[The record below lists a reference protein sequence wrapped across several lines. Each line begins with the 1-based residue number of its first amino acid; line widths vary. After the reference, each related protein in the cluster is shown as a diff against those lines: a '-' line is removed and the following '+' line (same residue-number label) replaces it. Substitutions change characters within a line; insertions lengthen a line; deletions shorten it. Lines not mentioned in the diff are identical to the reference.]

1 MEMQWYNRQLEIGK
15 SLVQQGS
22 QALRQGDFNTANA
35 AFAEATA
42 VLDMAEQ
49 DTRDIRQLRAQ
60 VMNESGFILQRA
72 GRPDMAI
79 GNHRKAAE
87 ICDGLM
93 DEGVEFRSNAAAT
106 NINLAGLLAGTG
118 QFDEAR
124 VVSEKAIRL
133 AESLASDGSDPEQAQ
148 NLLFGANQNY
158 AMILARS
165 EKWDESQ
172 AALRKSMELVEVL
185 APKNKAAHAQAAQGC
200 QQMSVLLFHAGK
212 FDEAL
217 TWGRRA
223 EQLSEK
229 AYNEIGEPVLG
240 VYVTSQINLISFF
253 EKSED
258 FADAESALFKALDVV
273 GNHPQILLRG
283 KNFYEQ
289 CRKLA
294 DAKLEAGNLPRE
306 EVEES
311 YEEIMDR
318 INEIGGV
325 DKLMQEVAAVEA
337 AEAEQEAQAELEG
350 FANEEG

>member
-42 VLDMAEQ
+42 VLDMAEE
-49 DTRDIRQLRAQ
+49 DTRDVRQLRAQ

-93 DEGVEFRSNAAAT
+93 AEGVEFRSNAAAT

-118 QFDEAR
+118 QFDDAR
-124 VVSEKAIRL
+124 AVSEKAIGL
-133 AESLASDGSDPEQAQ
+133 AESLAADGSDPEQAQ

-165 EKWDESQ
+165 GAWEEAQ
-172 AALRKSMELVEVL
+172 AALRKSMELVPSL

-200 QQMSVLLFHAGK
+200 QQMSVLLFHEGK
-212 FDEAL
+212 FEEAL

-223 EQLSEK
+223 EELSEK
-229 AYNEIGEPVLG
+229 AYHEIGEPVLG
-240 VYVTSQINLISFF
+240 VYVTSQINLISFH
-253 EKSED
+253 EKVEQ

-273 GNHPQILLRG
+273 GNHPQLLLRA

-311 YEEIMDR
+311 YEEIMER
-318 INEIGGV
+318 IKEIGGIDHV
-325 DKLMQEVAAVEA
+325 MKEVAAAEA
-337 AEAEQEAQAELEG
+337 AEAEPQIDAP
-350 FANEEG
+350 EEPGE